1 MFHFY
6 SKENKDNDHVQV
18 EPLSHEPPGV
28 KNTHMYSKLQKKKK
42 RSQCENLLK
51 LVS

>member
-42 RSQCENLLK
+42 EANMKTCSSL
-51 LVS
+51 